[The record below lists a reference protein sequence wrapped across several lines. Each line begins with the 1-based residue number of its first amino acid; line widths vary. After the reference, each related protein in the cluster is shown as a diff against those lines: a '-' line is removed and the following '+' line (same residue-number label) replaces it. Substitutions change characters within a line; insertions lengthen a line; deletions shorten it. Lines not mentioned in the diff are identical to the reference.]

1 MIPQSTFMIVA
12 PIIEARRQELSSLLA
27 SMNDRPGMANPSN
40 AIVPF
45 DHFENL
51 HFARFV
57 ILEDKTAT
65 DFAEL
70 GLEVPQY
77 AALLSFMGD
86 FDGPA
91 NDMFVE
97 LVKHAEPGLRRIFS
111 CCEGFAAS
119 SNLLVW
125 MRTHS
130 HAPTANYVNWI
141 GRTVTQIREEA
152 ALRDSL
158 VECVK
163 ANHAAFLQGAPQ
175 NVRATLH
182 AHAQK
187 LLNERKISL
196 RKAPPTPLSWSIRD
210 ALHYAIGPALLL
222 LPWVLAAP
230 LLLVHPFASVVI
242 PASIALGLLAFF
254 VLQRYLPARLTL
266 IVVLGV
272 GLIPY
277 FLLLPLLLIPAVAV
291 VGGFALLLRHKE
303 KTA

>member
-27 SMNDRPGMANPSN
+27 SMNDRPGMANPN
-40 AIVPF
+40 NTLVPF
-45 DHFENL
+45 GHLENL

-70 GLEVPQY
+70 GLEVPRY

-91 NDMFVE
+91 SDMLLQMAKQV
-97 LVKHAEPGLRRIFS
+97 EPGLRRIFS
-111 CCEGFAAS
+111 CCEGFDAS
-119 SNLLVW
+119 TNLLVW

-163 ANHAAFLQGAPQ
+163 DNHASFLRRAPQ
-175 NVRATLH
+175 DVRATLVTH
-182 AHAQK
+182 GQT
-187 LLNERKISL
+187 LLNERKLSL
-196 RKAPPTPLSWSIRD
+196 RKPPPTPLRWSIRD
-210 ALHYAIGPALLL
+210 VLHYAIGPAFLL
-222 LPWVLAAP
+222 LPWALAVPVLLFHP
-230 LLLVHPFASVVI
+230 LAYLVI
-242 PASIALGLLAFF
+242 PASIALGVLAFF
-254 VLQRYLPARLTL
+254 VLQRRVPARLAL
-266 IVVLGV
+266 LLVLGL

-291 VGGFALLLRHKE
+291 VAGFALLLSHHE
-303 KTA
+303 